1 MIGRSKAILKNAAGG
16 LVGTIVYIVKGNNQ
30 SLLGL
35 KDALSLGI
43 VTINKD
49 GVDVRDNLKGVET
62 VTVNMLSVQRKLEN
76 PPQLGE
82 GREVVADRMNE
93 MVAKF
98 PKLFTGVDRAQI
110 DPIHIYMDKKV
121 KPVQQKQRKVALHFL
136 PR

>member
-1 MIGRSKAILKNAAGG
+1 MIGRTKAILKNAAGA

-62 VTVNMLSVQRKLEN
+62 VTVNMLSVQKKLES
-76 PPQLGE
+76 PVSKE
-82 GREVVADRMNE
+82 SR
-93 MVAKF
+93 
-98 PKLFTGVDRAQI
+98 TQI
-110 DPIHIYMDKKV
+110 EERMDKIIGKISG
-121 KPVQQKQRKVALHFL
+121 QIYRCWQGSN
-136 PR
+136 